1 MKNKI
6 QFKDL
11 IGKDEADI
19 ERLFN
24 FNYNIDLNFN
34 FKNKKYEQ
42 IDIVNCFFNIFLN
55 QQFIT
60 LKKVDDIITE
70 IQIYTENEYIENL
83 MLLENNKGLF
93 YYDEDSLE
101 IGDGISYSFLNN
113 DYLVTVKK
121 GYLCVSFN
129 EKNLER
135 VRGIISKYKNEN
147 TN

>member
-1 MKNKI
+1 MKKI
-6 QFKDL
+6 IEVEDL

-24 FNYNIDLNFN
+24 FNYNIDLNSN
-34 FKNKKYEQ
+34 FKNKKIEQ

-70 IQIYTENEYIENL
+70 LQIYTEIEYIENL
-83 MLLENNKGLF
+83 MLLEKNKGLF

-113 DYLVTVKK
+113 DYLVTVEK
-121 GYLCVSFN
+121 GYLSVSFN

-135 VRGIISKYKNEN
+135 VRKIISKYQNEN
-147 TN
+147 RN